1 VSVGYIQGGGE
12 NKQASLAMTL
22 VGSVDEVVSDM
33 MVNGGRPPKPE
44 LTIKDPKG
52 EVVQSGSFEYG

>member
-1 VSVGYIQGGGE
+1 
-12 NKQASLAMTL
+12 MTL

-52 EVVQSGSFEYG
+52 EVVQNGNFEYG